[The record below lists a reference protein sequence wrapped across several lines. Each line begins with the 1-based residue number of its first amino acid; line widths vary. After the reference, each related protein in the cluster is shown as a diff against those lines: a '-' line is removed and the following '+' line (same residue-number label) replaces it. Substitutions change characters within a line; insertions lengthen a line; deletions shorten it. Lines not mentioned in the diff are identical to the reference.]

1 MKSRNTYELN
11 LMRKSGA
18 ISAQALKRTLGAV
31 AVGVTELELD
41 NIAKEEI
48 LRLGGDLSYK
58 SVPNYKYATCI
69 TVNDEVVHGIPT
81 ERKIQDGDIVS
92 IDLAVEF
99 KGWHTD
105 CAWSIVVG
113 PDLEKK
119 RFLKI
124 GEKALREGIDQAVA
138 GNSIGDISYTI
149 QHTVEKGGY
158 QVVRSLVGH
167 GIGRFLHEEP
177 EIPCFG
183 SKGVGPILKN
193 GATLAI
199 EVIYA
204 QGSSDVALE
213 QDGWTYST
221 QDKSWGGLF
230 EMTVI
235 VGKEQ
240 AEVLT
245 KPYGL

>member
-18 ISAQALKRTLGAV
+18 ISARALKRALDSI

-48 LRLGGDLSYK
+48 YKLGGDLSYK

-105 CAWSIVVG
+105 CAWSILVG

-124 GEKALREGIDQAVA
+124 GEKALQEGIDQAVA
-138 GNSIGDISYTI
+138 GNRIGDISYTI
-149 QHTVEKGGY
+149 QDTVEKGGY

-167 GIGRFLHEEP
+167 GIGRSLHEEP

-183 SKGVGPILKN
+183 ERGAGPILLS

-199 EVIYA
+199 EVIFA
-204 QGSSDVALE
+204 KGSSQLNL
-213 QDGWTYST
+213 QKDGWTFKT
-221 QDKSWGGLF
+221 ADGGWGGLF

-235 VGKEQ
+235 VGRKE

-245 KPYGL
+245 EIVF